1 MLCVVAGL
9 YPLGEEGQYGPPPSA
24 LPPPLPGYKKRERKP
39 KVYASYAVSHDCEA
53 HGEKLSRQMVPARR
67 ASSYTRSPPTPSPS
81 PARQRSNSF
90 RQPSPSVQSV
100 DYNGRADWKGSLR
113 STQSPARSYRASS
126 NSRKT
131 SRQSQRDSMSPS
143 RTMSGSPEPP
153 PSPQQLVKRPERRS
167 VPSEGTDWGY
177 TSYNNFTTSRGATTT
192 NRSSSYAKYSN
203 QVRDSSFDESYDDF
217 GQNYSF
223 NNNSYS
229 SKTKVGRRT
238 EHFGFLSH
246 IFFLASESRGDW
258 RRGLGFSQVR
268 NEQFTI

>member
-1 MLCVVAGL
+1 MLTGL

-67 ASSYTRSPPTPSPS
+67 ASSYTRSSPSPAPA

-90 RQPSPSVQSV
+90 RQASPSVQSD
-100 DYNGRADWKGSLR
+100 DYHGRADWKGSLR

-131 SRQSQRDSMSPS
+131 SRCSHRDSMSPS

-153 PSPQQLVKRPERRS
+153 PSPPPPRVRRPERRS
-167 VPSEGTDWGY
+167 VPSESIDWGY
-177 TSYNNFTTSRGATTT
+177 TSYNNFTTTRGTVAVNT
-192 NRSSSYAKYSN
+192 RSASYSKYS
-203 QVRDSSFDESYDDF
+203 SDESYEDS
-217 GQNYSF
+217 GQNYSY

-229 SKTKVGRRT
+229 SKTKVGRIT
-238 EHFGFLSH
+238 DHAG
-246 IFFLASESRGDW
+246 FFLTFSFLPQSPGVTSGVGLAS
-258 RRGLGFSQVR
+258 LK
-268 NEQFTI
+268 